1 MKKEEDKIMAKNYRK
16 MAEEIIERVGGE
28 ENVASVTH
36 CMTRLRFKLKD
47 ESKVNMEE
55 LKKASGVIQVMIAG
69 GQHQVVIGTD
79 VGDVYDEI
87 GKITKIKLDG
97 EVADD
102 GGKAKKSPLNIAID
116 TISGIFLPFMGAFM
130 AAGLL
135 KGLLVLLT
143 TVGVLSDASTTYT
156 ILYAAADS
164 VFYFLPI
171 FLGYTAAKKFGA
183 EPFVAMAIAASLV
196 YPNIVNLYNAG
207 EAVAFVGIPVTLINY
222 TSSVIPI
229 VVAVFAQSKLEKL
242 IKPRLPQVIR
252 NILMPLISLVVIE
265 LATFLIVG
273 PVTNLVATGLADG
286 IVWLLELCPPVA
298 GFVFGL
304 FYPPMII
311 FGLHWG
317 LLPISMNNFATLGYD
332 MIMPIT
338 FATNFAI
345 AGCVLG
351 IFFKTKNK
359 EMKELSGSTF
369 ISAFIGGVTE
379 PAIYGAVLKFKR
391 PYVIV
396 CILDAVS
403 GAIIATL
410 GATQTAFLTTCVL
423 TLPAMLAMM
432 GVSAII
438 GCCIGLFG
446 GAILTY
452 IVGYNDKM
460 LE

>member
-156 ILYAAADS
+156 ILYAAADG

-171 FLGYTAAKKFGA
+171 FLAYTAAKKFGA
-183 EPFVAMAIAASLV
+183 DPFVAMAIGMSLV
-196 YPNIVNLYNAG
+196 YPNIVNLFNAG
-207 EAVAFVGIPVTLINY
+207 EAVTFLGIPVTLINY
-222 TSSVIPI
+222 TSSVVPI
-229 VVAVFAQSKLEKL
+229 IVAVYAQSKLEKL
-242 IKPRLPQVIR
+242 LKPRLPQVVR
-252 NILMPLISLVVIE
+252 NIFMPLISLVVIE
-265 LATFLIVG
+265 VATLLIVG
-273 PVTNLVATGLADG
+273 PVTNLIANGLANI
-286 IVWLLELCPPVA
+286 IVTLLELCPPVA

-304 FYPPMII
+304 IYPPMII

-317 LLPISMNNFATLGYD
+317 LVPIVLNNIATLGYD
-332 MIMPIT
+332 MIFPIT
-338 FATNFAI
+338 IATNFAI

-351 IFFKTKNK
+351 IFLKTKNK

-396 CILDAVS
+396 CILDAIG
-403 GAIIATL
+403 GAIVATM
-410 GATQTAFLTTCVL
+410 GGVQTVSLSTCIL
-423 TLPAMLAMM
+423 TLPAMAAMM

-438 GCCIGLFG
+438 GSAIGFFG

-452 IVGYNDKM
+452 IAGYNDKM